1 MTRLFVLLVALVLYL
16 APPVAQAFAAS
27 HVRPPDTAL
36 VQPTSADTEST
47 RGTNTESTDTEWT
60 RGEITAGVQAVGS
73 VGAVLLAILVGW
85 WQFHQSHRLTKEQ
98 RESEDRDR
106 KLKARSLALA
116 LYPELLEMKAK
127 IQRAKGLYGVIR
139 VETLG
144 IPPVL
149 IQSVHR
155 LYLLDEAGRAIQN
168 FLAASRQFERM
179 VEDPPKPDAAA
190 AGEVVDV
197 NQVLAGHV
205 DYMRDTLDDAIELI
219 DPIVDAAEH

>member
-1 MTRLFVLLVALVLYL
+1 MNRFALTIAFAVILYL
-16 APPVAQAFAAS
+16 ASPAAQASATS
-27 HVRPPDTAL
+27 HVRPPGVEL
-36 VQPTSADTEST
+36 VQPISTDTEST
-47 RGTNTESTDTEWT
+47 G
-60 RGEITAGVQAVGS
+60 GEIAAWVQAVGS
-73 VGAVLLAILVGW
+73 VVAVLLAILVGW
-85 WQFHQSHRLTKEQ
+85 WQFHQSHGLAKAQ

-116 LYPELLEMKAK
+116 LYPELLEMKEK

-190 AGEVVDV
+190 AGEGVDV

-205 DYMRDTLDDAIELI
+205 DYMRDTLDGAIELI
-219 DPIVDAAEH
+219 DPIVDTAEH

>member
-1 MTRLFVLLVALVLYL
+1 M
-16 APPVAQAFAAS
+16 FA
-27 HVRPPDTAL
+27 
-36 VQPTSADTEST
+36 TESF
-47 RGTNTESTDTEWT
+47 GTWGPGPAPEPLGYWT
-60 RGEITAGVQAVGS
+60 RGEIAAWVQAVGS
-73 VGAVLLAILVGW
+73 VVAVLLAILVGW
-85 WQFHQSHRLTKEQ
+85 WQFHQSHGLAKAQ

-190 AGEVVDV
+190 GGEVVDV

>member
-1 MTRLFVLLVALVLYL
+1 MNRLAFTFALAAILYL
-16 APPVAQAFAAS
+16 APPVSEAFAIS
-27 HVRPPDTAL
+27 HVRPPGVEL
-36 VQPTSADTEST
+36 VHPSSA
-47 RGTNTESTDTEWT
+47 DTEWT
-60 RGEITAGVQAVGS
+60 RGEITAVVQAVGS
-73 VGAVLLAILVGW
+73 VVVFLLATLFGW
-85 WQFHQSHRLTKEQ
+85 WQFRQSHGLTKEQ

-127 IQRAKGLYGVIR
+127 IQRARGLYDVIR

-149 IQSVHR
+149 NESVHR
-155 LYLLDEAGRAIQN
+155 LYLLDEVGDSIQS
-168 FLAASRQFERM
+168 FLAASRLFEQM
-179 VEDPPKPDAAA
+179 VENPPRPDA

-197 NQVLAGHV
+197 DQVLAVHV
-205 DYMRDTLDDAIELI
+205 DYMRDRLDSALALI

>member
-1 MTRLFVLLVALVLYL
+1 MTRLLVLLAALVLYV
-16 APPVAQAFAAS
+16 ASPVAQAFATS
-27 HVRPPDTAL
+27 HVRPPGAAL
-36 VQPTSADTEST
+36 VHQI
-47 RGTNTESTDTEWT
+47 STDTELT
-60 RGEITAGVQAVGS
+60 RCTDTEWPWGENAAMVQAVGS
-73 VGAVLLAILVGW
+73 VGAVLLAIFVGW
-85 WQFHQSHRLTKEQ
+85 WQFHQSHGLAKAQ

-179 VEDPPKPDAAA
+179 VKDPPIPDAAA

-197 NQVLAGHV
+197 NQVLAGLV
-205 DYMRDTLDDAIELI
+205 DYMRVTLDGAIELI